1 MKGDHSYESRSR
13 ERLKFPGFLLP
24 CLRQAGEEMMQR
36 EIRCFWDITNKL
48 VNEMT
53 MRFATSL

>member
-1 MKGDHSYESRSR
+1 
-13 ERLKFPGFLLP
+13 
-24 CLRQAGEEMMQR
+24 MMQR

-53 MRFATSL
+53 MPFATSL